1 MLTRDIRTSG
11 EQVECDVCGRTLLR
25 GEHTETYLDGG
36 HRREV
41 CDLCSARA
49 RHEGWVRED
58 ARLDVTPTDSA
69 ERRRSLLGRLRER
82 RERASNER
90 EEASPPENG
99 SAPAR
104 PVRAPAPPMPATPRE
119 PRQVHAVPT
128 SSEQKLAAA
137 LELFNASEHPRTVAG
152 VARSLGPPVVAA
164 REAEER
170 PSRITIVV
178 SWELS
183 WYRYEVDLA
192 DDNPQ
197 VRSVDKGYELDE
209 LAPAD
214 QQANAA
220 ADEYGALELA
230 AA

>member
-1 MLTRDIRTSG
+1 MVTRDIRTSG

-36 HRREV
+36 DRREV

-49 RHEGWVRED
+49 LHEGWVRED
-58 ARLDVTPTDSA
+58 TRLDVGPADAA
-69 ERRRSLLGRLRER
+69 ERRRSLLGRLRQR
-82 RERASNER
+82 RERANGGRDAAPSE
-90 EEASPPENG
+90 ENG

-104 PVRAPAPPMPATPRE
+104 AVRAPAPQQAALPRE

-164 REAEER
+164 READER

-183 WYRYEVDLA
+183 WYRYEVELS

-214 QQANAA
+214 QVANTTS
-220 ADEYGALELA
+220 DEHGALELA
-230 AA
+230 RA

>member
-36 HRREV
+36 ARREV

-49 RHEGWVRED
+49 THEGWVREG
-58 ARLDVTPTDSA
+58 ARLDVSPTDSA
-69 ERRRSLLGRLRER
+69 ERRRSLLGRLRQR
-82 RERASNER
+82 RERASNGRDEQ
-90 EEASPPENG
+90 SPPENG

-104 PVRAPAPPMPATPRE
+104 AVRAPAPQVPVPPRE

-152 VARSLGPPVVAA
+152 VARSLGAPVVVA
-164 REAEER
+164 READER

-183 WYRYEVDLA
+183 WYRYEVELS

-209 LAPAD
+209 LAAAD
-214 QQANAA
+214 QVANAI
-220 ADEYGALELA
+220 ADEQGELELA
-230 AA
+230 SA

>member
-1 MLTRDIRTSG
+1 MVTRDIRTSG

-36 HRREV
+36 ARREV

-49 RHEGWVRED
+49 TQEGWVREG
-58 ARLDVTPTDSA
+58 ARLDVSPTDSA
-69 ERRRSLLGRLRER
+69 ERRRSLLGRLRQR
-82 RERASNER
+82 RERATNER
-90 EEASPPENG
+90 DEQSPPENG

-104 PVRAPAPPMPATPRE
+104 AVRASAPQVPVPPRE

-152 VARSLGPPVVAA
+152 VARSLGAPVVVA
-164 REAEER
+164 READER

-183 WYRYEVDLA
+183 WYRYEVELS

-197 VRSVDKGYELDE
+197 VRSVDKGYELE
-209 LAPAD
+209 
-214 QQANAA
+214 
-220 ADEYGALELA
+220 ELA
-230 AA
+230 AADQVANAIADEQGELELASA

>member
-1 MLTRDIRTSG
+1 MVTRDIRTSG

-36 HRREV
+36 DRREV

-49 RHEGWVRED
+49 MHEGWVRED
-58 ARLDVTPTDSA
+58 ARLDVSPTDSA
-69 ERRRSLLGRLRER
+69 ERRRSLLGRLRQR
-82 RERASNER
+82 RERAGNGR
-90 EEASPPENG
+90 EETPAPENG
-99 SAPAR
+99 SPPAR
-104 PVRAPAPPMPATPRE
+104 VARPPAPSLPVAPRE

-128 SSEQKLAAA
+128 SSEQKLSAA

-164 REAEER
+164 READGR

-183 WYRYEVDLA
+183 WYRYEVELS

-197 VRSVDKGYELDE
+197 VRSVDKGYELTE

-214 QQANAA
+214 QLANAA
-220 ADEYGALELA
+220 ADEYGALGLA
-230 AA
+230 G